1 MEIGFTD
8 GLDMSNRDRV
18 GLDIQGLREQIEA
31 MRPGDVAWQEMP
43 MAQKCRVLIIER
55 MQAEQKKAT
64 PQTARAKPGA
74 IG

>member
-1 MEIGFTD
+1 MGLQITD

-55 MQAEQKKAT
+55 IQMEQQKAA
-64 PQTARAKPGA
+64 ARAK
-74 IG
+74 

>member
-1 MEIGFTD
+1 MELRVTD

-55 MQAEQKKAT
+55 IQMEQQKA
-64 PQTARAKPGA
+64 AVKAK
-74 IG
+74 